1 MTTVNLSPMS
11 ESAAHLRSKGAC
23 SCAPA
28 RSVAIASPPT
38 AKRIIA
44 LRCIEIP
51 VLSVVPSYRRM
62 LPASRG
68 GQARM
73 DKPKAVTAA
82 AHRLERLIYVML
94 TKGQWYTDQGRT
106 GVSALS
112 DREFAKPPPPEPGS
126 RP

>member
-1 MTTVNLSPMS
+1 
-11 ESAAHLRSKGAC
+11 
-23 SCAPA
+23 
-28 RSVAIASPPT
+28 
-38 AKRIIA
+38 
-44 LRCIEIP
+44 
-51 VLSVVPSYRRM
+51 
-62 LPASRG
+62 
-68 GQARM
+68 M